1 MLLNKLNLFMKCN
14 FENEMCILMNDRAE
28 DELYTKSI
36 MWIYGIFLLE
46 KHGKN
51 LEELFSLKL
60 MPW

>member
-1 MLLNKLNLFMKCN
+1 MKCN

-28 DELYTKSI
+28 DGLYTESI

-46 KHGKN
+46 KCGKK
-51 LEELFSLKL
+51 LQELFSLKL